1 MEAPGRVAWLYYSRI
16 HDLAQLLHLDVS
28 LLGHVMAHEMGHLL
42 LPYGAHAATGLMKAG
57 WDTRQAFL
65 AASGALTF
73 DPSQAALIRTRL
85 RRASQSLIPNLSALS
100 PQP

>member
-42 LPYGAHAATGLMKAG
+42 LPYGAHAAAGLMKG
-57 WDTRQAFL
+57 DGTRDRRFSPP
-65 AASGALTF
+65 AA
-73 DPSQAALIRTRL
+73 R
-85 RRASQSLIPNLSALS
+85 
-100 PQP
+100 